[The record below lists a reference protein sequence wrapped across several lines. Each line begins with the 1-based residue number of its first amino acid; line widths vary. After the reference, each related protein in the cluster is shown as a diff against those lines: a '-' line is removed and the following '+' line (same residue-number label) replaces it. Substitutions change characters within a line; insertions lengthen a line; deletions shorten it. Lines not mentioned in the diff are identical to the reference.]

1 MQTSLITPTKD
12 KYKLSNWK
20 AYNKSL
26 CQRGSLTIWI
36 DDSVLRAWRDIDTT
50 KKVVGQETY
59 PSCVI
64 LCCLILKLQ
73 YHQPLRQTTG
83 FVKSLLNMMGL
94 SSYAIPDYSTLCR
107 RQMSLPV
114 EVSRRWKSGEK
125 IAIAVDSTGLKVYG
139 EGEWKVRKYGTS
151 KRRTWRKL
159 HIGIDLETQEIVSVA
174 LTGNDEDD
182 ASVAQKM
189 LKDKQEK
196 VKSFHGDGAYD
207 SFGLRELLEDI
218 IQVIPPPTNAVI
230 HQAIKSKE
238 HLQQRNEA
246 VAFIESHDRKRWKE
260 KENYHRRSLN
270 EVAMFRFKTSF
281 GGELQARTFE
291 NQKTEVNIKCKILN
305 VYRDVGMPV
314 SYKVA

>member
-1 MQTSLITPTKD
+1 M
-12 KYKLSNWK
+12 
-20 AYNKSL
+20 
-26 CQRGSLTIWI
+26 
-36 DDSVLRAWRDIDTT
+36 
-50 KKVVGQETY
+50 
-59 PSCVI
+59 
-64 LCCLILKLQ
+64 Q

-114 EVSRRWKSGEK
+114 EVSRRWESGEK